1 MNVGVH
7 INGLVSVLGFGGLCS
22 QSCDFRSF
30 GVLRMFGR
38 WLRGQVYQ
46 DWCWGSDEL
55 GASETLGLVA
65 VEPWV
70 RSICQR
76 LLEHTRGQWW
86 GDTLGS
92 GPWHHRP
99 EPRFVPGPRP
109 GGGHAEVGQLR
120 LTARLPR
127 PPPAGGGLRTVR
139 IPANHRARSQRAK
152 GGGAETSPAPQLMNM
167 RRGRGLWGL
176 GLASAARGA
185 GSGGRS
191 SEEIYIRPG
200 ARRPPHSRVRR
211 LRSFCFLVFSPA

>member
-127 PPPAGGGLRTVR
+127 PPPAGGGTADRAHPR
-139 IPANHRARSQRAK
+139 QSPRPEPARERRRGRNKPSPSAHEYEARPRPLGPGIGQCCA
-152 GGGAETSPAPQLMNM
+152 GGGIGGAELGGDIHKAGRPAPPS
-167 RRGRGLWGL
+167 
-176 GLASAARGA
+176 LAR
-185 GSGGRS
+185 
-191 SEEIYIRPG
+191 
-200 ARRPPHSRVRR
+200 
-211 LRSFCFLVFSPA
+211 